1 MNAFE
6 KEIRERFSS
15 KVEERG
21 CFLVDVEVSADNDVT
36 IVIEAM
42 DRNVDLED
50 CVSLDK
56 SFHEMWDQDA
66 ADYSLTVTSA
76 GLDLPFKDLRQYL
89 KAKGEKVEVRFR
101 GGQHDCGAAGC
112 RRGRHIPEVQRN
124 GSATGKEEES
134 CGGSRGQVPFQ
145 RNQQRQ
151 AARFIRQMKK
161 TI

>member
-101 GGQHDCGAAGC
+101 GGRSMTAELLDADEEGIFL
-112 RRGRHIPEVQRN
+112 RYSVMEVPQ
-124 GSATGKEEES
+124 GK
-134 CGGSRGQVPFQ
+134 
-145 RNQQRQ
+145 
-151 AARFIRQMKK
+151 KK
-161 TI
+161 KVAVVSFTMSKPL

>member
-21 CFLVDVEVSADNDVT
+21 CFLVDVEVSADNDAT

-101 GGQHDCGAAGC
+101 GGRSMTAELLDADEEGMFL
-112 RRGRHIPEVQRN
+112 RYSVMEVPQ
-124 GSATGKEEES
+124 GKKKKVAVVHED
-134 CGGSRGQVPFQ
+134 RFPFSEINSV
-145 RNQQRQ
+145 RPHVS
-151 AARFIRQMKK
+151 FDK
-161 TI
+161 